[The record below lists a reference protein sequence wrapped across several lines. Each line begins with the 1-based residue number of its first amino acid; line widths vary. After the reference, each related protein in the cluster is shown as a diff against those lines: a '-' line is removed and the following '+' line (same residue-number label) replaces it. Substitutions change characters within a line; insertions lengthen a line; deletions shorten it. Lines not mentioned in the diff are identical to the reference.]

1 VRRLPLRLKLTL
13 AFAAVMAVVLGG
25 MGLLLYDRLEASTD
39 ETIDEGL
46 AARLG
51 DVRALVGEGGPS
63 SLGSGRE
70 LLVEPDERLAQV
82 IAPGGRVLSA
92 TTASRR
98 PAISNEV
105 LNEARARN
113 VTVERTHL
121 PGLDVPVRLLAGPAR
136 ADGRRVVVV
145 VGSALDDRDEELDR
159 AATLLLIGGPVAL
172 LLASVAGY
180 LLATAALRPVEDM
193 RRRAA
198 EISEREP
205 GRRLPVPPADDE
217 IGRLGRTLNEM
228 LERLE
233 AAFARERTFVADAS
247 HELRTPLAILK
258 TELELAQRSARTPEE
273 LEAALRSATEE
284 TDRLARLAEDLLVI
298 ARSDQGRLPIRRSH
312 VDVREL
318 LERVAR
324 RFAPQAERV
333 GVELRMEAAPGVV
346 ADVDELRMEQALANL
361 VDNALRHG
369 AGPVELAARNS
380 GAELELSVRDHGP
393 GFPPDLLA
401 HAFERF
407 TRGDAGRSTAGAGLG
422 LAIVEAIAVAH
433 DATVSA
439 ANVDGGGA
447 QVTITARPTTRT

>member
-1 VRRLPLRLKLTL
+1 VS
-13 AFAAVMAVVLGG
+13 
-25 MGLLLYDRLEASTD
+25 D
-39 ETIDEGL
+39 
-46 AARLG
+46 
-51 DVRALVGEGGPS
+51 
-63 SLGSGRE
+63 
-70 LLVEPDERLAQV
+70 
-82 IAPGGRVLSA
+82 
-92 TTASRR
+92 
-98 PAISNEV
+98 EV
-105 LNEARARN
+105 LAEARTRT
-113 VTVERTHL
+113 VRVERTRL

-172 LLASVAGY
+172 LVASVAGY

-258 TELELAQRSARTPEE
+258 TELELAQRSARSVEE
-273 LEAALRSATEE
+273 LEAALRSAGEE
-284 TDRLARLAEDLLVI
+284 TDRLSQLADDLLVI
-298 ARSDQGRLPIRRSH
+298 ARSDQGRLPIRRSR

-324 RFAPQAERV
+324 RFAPQAERA
-333 GVELRMEAAPGVV
+333 GVELRMEAAPGVL
-346 ADVDELRMEQALANL
+346 ADVDEVRMEQALANL
-361 VDNALRHG
+361 VDNALRYG

-380 GAELELSVRDHGP
+380 GDVLELSVRDHGP
-393 GFPPDLLA
+393 GFPPGLLA

-422 LAIVEAIAVAH
+422 LAIVDAIATAH
-433 DATVSA
+433 GGQVSA
-439 ANVDGGGA
+439 TNPEGGGA
-447 QVTITARPTTRT
+447 LVAITA